1 VVLIDAGGGVE
12 TLPLLSKT
20 LVAEAVLERVERLL
34 ARQTW

>member
-1 VVLIDAGGGVE
+1 MTGPE
-12 TLPLLSKT
+12 PRELLSKA